1 VEPADSGSIASLVS
15 FVAHCRPTI
24 FKEESMRQRTFHA
37 NALIFVLLLAG
48 ALVHYFAVG
57 GCGSGGYD
65 APSTTSSPALISAES
80 LKTWVDEGKVNGE
93 GFDRVVILDV
103 TDKAS
108 YDNASIG
115 HIPGAQLLNTG
126 TELYQIRLEGLA
138 PDVNMVPEGSLMDAV
153 IQKSGIDRNTTIVF
167 TTSTSILNATRA
179 YFTFRYWGFPKE
191 RLKVLDGMNNGWFA
205 LFPETRTAVAPVV
218 TPSTYSVRNNGALR
232 ADLRA
237 SLGEMMAV
245 AADTD
250 PDTVIVDGRS
260 GASAGCYAGIPKSTA
275 GVFAPGSDY
284 VVFEGHMKGAKALA
298 YSNLYSSNRFK
309 AVDNVVAQFAAIGVD
324 GSKTTYVHCRTGVIA
339 SLEFFVLDGILG
351 WKTVLYDGSWSQWGQ
366 MSGEK
371 GGGLASGSAWRT
383 DVSAL
388 SELVVYNQDNAALVE
403 TLPLDGL
410 AAVMYTSPGDP
421 RANQIEKEDADYMSG
436 GGIGSTPPGG
446 GGGGG
451 GC

>member
-1 VEPADSGSIASLVS
+1 
-15 FVAHCRPTI
+15 
-24 FKEESMRQRTFHA
+24 MRQRTFQRR
-37 NALIFVLLLAG
+37 ALIFVMLLG
-48 ALVHYFAVG
+48 VALVPYLTLW
-57 GCGSGGYD
+57 GCGGGGFD
-65 APSTTSSPALISAES
+65 APTTTSVSALLPAET
-80 LKTWVDEGKVNGE
+80 LKAWADQGKVNGE
-93 GFDRVVILDV
+93 GYDRVVIFDV

-115 HIPGAQLLNTG
+115 HIQGALLLNSA
-126 TELYQIRLEGLA
+126 TELYQTRIEGIA
-138 PDVNMVPEGSLMDAV
+138 PDVNMVPEGSLMDSV
-153 IQKSGIDRNTTIVF
+153 IQKSGIDQNTTIVF

-191 RLKVLDGMNNGWFA
+191 RLKVLDGMNNAWFA
-205 LFPETRTAVAPVV
+205 LFPETRSAAAPVV
-218 TPSTYSVRNNGALR
+218 PPSTYSVRKNGALR

-260 GASAGCYAGIPKSTA
+260 GATSGSYAGTPKSTA
-275 GVFAPGSDY
+275 GVFAPTGDY
-284 VVFEGHMKGAKALA
+284 VVFEGRMKGAKALA
-298 YSNLYSSNRFK
+298 YSNLHSSNYFRPI
-309 AVDNVVAQFAAIGVD
+309 DNVVAQFAAIGVD

-351 WKTVLYDGSWSQWGQ
+351 WNTVLYDGSWSQWGQ
-366 MSGEK
+366 MSGTK

-403 TLPLDGL
+403 TLPLDDL
-410 AAVMYTSPGDP
+410 AAVMYTSPADP
-421 RANQIEKEDADYMSG
+421 RANQIEKEDAAYMTGGSGAG
-436 GGIGSTPPGG
+436 GGGTTPAPGG

-451 GC
+451 C